1 MAEEA
6 TANVETMVVHELDME
21 VLRRNRL
28 TGSVRTWLDRR
39 TDLYAVRWTESGKPR
54 EV

>member
-1 MAEEA
+1 
-6 TANVETMVVHELDME
+6 MVVNELDIE

-28 TGSVRTWLDRR
+28 AGSLRTWLDRR
-39 TDLYAVRWTESGKPR
+39 TDLYAVRYSEPGRKG